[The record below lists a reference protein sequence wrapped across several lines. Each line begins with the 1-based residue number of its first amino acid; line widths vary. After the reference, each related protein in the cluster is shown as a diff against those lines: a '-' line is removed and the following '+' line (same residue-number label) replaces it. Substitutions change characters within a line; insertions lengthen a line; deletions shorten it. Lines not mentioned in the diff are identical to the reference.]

1 MEIYS
6 HSEIE
11 SLIEIEGN
19 KTCIECKN
27 TKPKW
32 ASVNNGVF
40 LCLKCA
46 GIHRNLGV
54 DVTII
59 RSLQIDSWDD
69 KQMLFLKKGG
79 NDRFR
84 HLLKSYN
91 ISPDASVAN
100 KYQSKAAEYYRKI
113 LRQEVEK
120 ELNANYACTDI
131 EKPDI
136 SNGSEVIEPNTTKKE
151 ISNDD
156 LIGSQDKLIE
166 PKNENFFDYVGG
178 FFSRAKDQVV
188 HTSKNLGE
196 TVTGLSGKLVER
208 GQFVVEKGKEALVR
222 YYKSDIHL
230 KFHIE

>member
-11 SLIEIEGN
+11 SLIEIEAN
-19 KTCIECKN
+19 KLCIDCK
-27 TKPKW
+27 TAKSKW

-69 KQMLFLKKGG
+69 KQILFLKRGG
-79 NDRFR
+79 NERFKEI
-84 HLLKSYN
+84 LKSYN
-91 ISPDASVAN
+91 ISPDSSVAN
-100 KYQSKAAEYYRKI
+100 KYQSKAAEFYRKL
-113 LRQEVEK
+113 LRQEIEK
-120 ELNANYACTDI
+120 ELDPNYVCEEI
-131 EKPDI
+131 ERPDI
-136 SNGSEVIEPNTTKKE
+136 SNGSQVIEQNTTMKE

-156 LIGSQDKLIE
+156 LIGSQGKMIE

-178 FFSRAKDQVV
+178 FFSRAKEQVV
-188 HTSKNLGE
+188 NTSKNLGE
-196 TVTGLSGKLVER
+196 TVTGLSGKIVEG
-208 GQFVVEKGKEALVR
+208 GQFVVGKGKEALVR
-222 YYKSDIHL
+222 
-230 KFHIE
+230 